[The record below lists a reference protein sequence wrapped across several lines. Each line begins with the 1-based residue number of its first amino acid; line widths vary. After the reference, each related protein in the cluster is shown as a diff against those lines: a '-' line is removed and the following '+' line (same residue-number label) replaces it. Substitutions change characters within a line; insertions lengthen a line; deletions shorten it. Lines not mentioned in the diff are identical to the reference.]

1 MENNGPGKLSELIG
15 DNFIPPSSTPPLNP
29 DPAQSASLPASAPL
43 PSAPLN
49 QARSWA
55 MWCHL
60 SALAGL
66 VVPLGNILG
75 PLIVWQMKRNE
86 FPSVDAH
93 GKAALNF
100 QLSALIY
107 LFGGSIA
114 MVMGFIFCIGW
125 LLAPVLLV
133 VYFGSIILAVI
144 AGIKANDGV
153 PYDYPLTLKLVK

>member
-114 MVMGFIFCIGW
+114 MVKSPIRMSDTPVTYRH
-125 LLAPVLLV
+125 APPVKGSSTEAVLRDVLGKTEEEVAALNAKGV
-133 VYFGSIILAVI
+133 V
-144 AGIKANDGV
+144 
-153 PYDYPLTLKLVK
+153 